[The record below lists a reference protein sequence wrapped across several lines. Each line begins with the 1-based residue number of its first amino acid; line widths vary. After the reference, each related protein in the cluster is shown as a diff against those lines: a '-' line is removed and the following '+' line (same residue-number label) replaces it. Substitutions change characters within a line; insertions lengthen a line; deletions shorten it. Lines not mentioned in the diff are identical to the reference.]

1 MTLAEAKQYVR
12 QVLAGALGRRV
23 KPAHRYTAK
32 CSRQSATR
40 VACSVQFW
48 HGPNEYYG
56 TVTVHLVG
64 LVKWTDNYTIHSV
77 NDQCYYRSRHPHR
90 CKIQTR
96 RGTW

>member
-1 MTLAEAKQYVR
+1 MTLAEAKHYVR

-32 CSRQSATR
+32 CSRKSATR
-40 VACSVQFW
+40 VACGVQFW
-48 HGPNEYYG
+48 HGPNDYYG
-56 TVTVHLVG
+56 TITVYLVG
-64 LVKWTDNYTIHSV
+64 RAKWTDYYTIHWV
-77 NDQCYYRSRHPHR
+77 NEHCYYHSDHPHR